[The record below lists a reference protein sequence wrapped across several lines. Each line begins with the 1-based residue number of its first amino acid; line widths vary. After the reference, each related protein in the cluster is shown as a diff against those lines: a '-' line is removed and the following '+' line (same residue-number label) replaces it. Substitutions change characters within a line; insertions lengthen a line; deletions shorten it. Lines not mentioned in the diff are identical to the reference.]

1 MYSFLCQLYL
11 NKVLFLSEN
20 THSQD
25 MGKEIM
31 DMVWSLLSSYVALK
45 VMTEVSTV
53 SCDLGANS
61 LQLLWP
67 TAWQTEGTARPSVS
81 PVHIEQFPPLTGQSS
96 AAGSS
101 AYNADNLY
109 TI

>member
-20 THSQD
+20 THNQD

-31 DMVWSLLSSYVALK
+31 DRAWSLLSSYVALK
-45 VMTEVSTV
+45 VMTEMSTV

-61 LQLLWP
+61 LQLL
-67 TAWQTEGTARPSVS
+67 
-81 PVHIEQFPPLTGQSS
+81 
-96 AAGSS
+96 
-101 AYNADNLY
+101 
-109 TI
+109 